1 METHG
6 GVQKAEL
13 CTSADQLPILTRLLP
28 KLPANREKTVSTKL
42 L

>member
-13 CTSADQLPILTRLLP
+13 CTSADQLPFDTAI
-28 KLPANREKTVSTKL
+28 AEAASE
-42 L
+42 